1 MLTATEWKLAG
12 VDGHREGQRMRRT
25 RGAGGAWNSNGL
37 RSPRVIT
44 YRAQVSVCCVQFLTR
59 RTANEKS
66 EPTDA
71 LSTEIT

>member
-1 MLTATEWKLAG
+1 MSAATEWKLAG
-12 VDGHREGQRMRRT
+12 VDGHGEGQRRRST
-25 RGAGGAWNSNGL
+25 RGAGGAWNINSL
-37 RSPRVIT
+37 RSPRMIT

-66 EPTDA
+66 EPNDA